1 MKQCFFI
8 FSISF
13 VLILQSVIGIN
24 TKISL
29 AEPQTRIFA
38 QHNSVCPQKTS
49 INTHLHCKQTV
60 LERYELDSYLV
71 PKLLACFTLLF
82 LSYNRRLCVGVY
94 TSIFRPPKNSFSII

>member
-1 MKQCFFI
+1 MKRYFFI

-13 VLILQSVIGIN
+13 VLILQSFISIN

-29 AEPQTRIFA
+29 AETQTRIFA

-49 INTHLHCKQTV
+49 INSHLHCNQTL
-60 LERYELDSYLV
+60 LERYEIDGYLV
-71 PKLLACFTLLF
+71 AQLLVFCTLLF
-82 LSYNRRLCVGVY
+82 LTYSRRLCVGVY